1 MKQRRFI
8 VPVFAFLYAAVCF
21 GQNGRPGPD
30 PVQRAVTQ
38 ARNAGQL
45 ADAEK
50 LLRDAIHDLENGDPK
65 SPRLSSYLKQLSG
78 LVTRRG
84 DTAEAAA
91 LFQQA
96 YELDLSMF
104 GPDDLRMTSDIA
116 NLAWAAHNAGDHQKA
131 EQLFNRA
138 LDIVHSNEG
147 SVRTMSEAGMAA
159 GLLGS
164 VVSYY
169 MLQKRWVEAEVL
181 LQKEIR
187 LCNQLSTPGR
197 EGFGDCG
204 NLPAVLSEIYRGEGR
219 EAEAARLPPDSIFP
233 AELEALNK
241 SAGKFMDDGLYPSAE
256 DAYNRAIALAR
267 KLDVDPQSRFNGS
280 LTIREIDSLGRLYEK
295 EGAKDKAEQS
305 YLTVQEMTE
314 KRAGSEPSQM
324 GFAMSLTSIN
334 LVNLYR
340 NEGRFKDAEAVLQ
353 RGLDLEV
360 KYLGERNRAVVNTL
374 MTLAGVYEQEGQKD
388 EEQYAP
394 ARAAYERALSIQE
407 SMVGLSHPQL
417 LPVLRQYAQLLVTAH
432 DTANTAKVRAR
443 IDAITALDPNGSR

>member
-1 MKQRRFI
+1 MKKRRFI
-8 VPVFAFLYAAVCF
+8 APVFALLSAAVCF

-30 PVQRAVTQ
+30 PVQRAITQ

-50 LLRDAIHDLENGDPK
+50 LLRDAIHDLEGGDPK
-65 SPRLSSYLKQLSG
+65 STRLSSYLKQLSG
-78 LVTRRG
+78 LVGRRG
-84 DTAEAAA
+84 DAAEASA

-96 YELDLSMF
+96 YDLDLGTF
-104 GPDDLRMTSDIA
+104 GPEDLPMTSDIT
-116 NLAWAAHNAGDHQKA
+116 NMAWAAHNAGDDQKA

-147 SVRTMSEAGMAA
+147 TVRTMSEAGMAA

-169 MLQKRWVEAEVL
+169 KLQKRWVEAEVL

-187 LCNQLSTPGR
+187 LCNLLSTPGR

-204 NLPAVLSEIYRGEGR
+204 NLSAELAEIYRGEGR
-219 EAEAARLPPDSIFP
+219 EAEASRLAPDPIVP

-267 KLDVDPQSRFNGS
+267 KLDADPQNRFNGS
-280 LTIREIDSLGRLYEK
+280 LTIREIDSLGRPYEK

-360 KYLGERNRAVVNTL
+360 KYIGERHRTVVDTL
-374 MTLAGVYEQEGQKD
+374 TMLASVYEQEGQKN
-388 EEQYAP
+388 EAQYAP
-394 ARAAYERALSIQE
+394 ARVAYERALSIQE

-417 LPVLRQYAQLLVTAH
+417 LPVLRQYAQLLVTTH
-432 DTANTAKVRAR
+432 DTANAAKVRAR
-443 IDAITALDPNGSR
+443 IDAITALDPNGSH